1 MKRRTVAA
9 GLGGLISG
17 WLALVGFGR
26 KEALADSS
34 GDATGGMMGGMMS
47 GNGMQDMMSRGNMMG
62 PMKLGMQLFERHAE
76 IQRATEY
83 LPNGIIDAT
92 ASSNPKTAGIIQ
104 AHVIEMYNR
113 MAANRPFNYMMSPS
127 ASTMLQNADK
137 YQRSY
142 RLLPTGI
149 EVTETSDDPEMVK
162 VIYAHA
168 KELDRFAKEGMPAM
182 MRGMMGNRM

>member
-1 MKRRTVAA
+1 MKRRSVTAA
-9 GLGGLISG
+9 IGGLISG
-17 WLALVGFGR
+17 GLALAGFGR
-26 KEALADSS
+26 KEALAEAPQS
-34 GDATGGMMGGMMS
+34 GMGGGMMGG
-47 GNGMQDMMSRGNMMG
+47 NGMSDMMSRGNMMG
-62 PMKLGMQLFERHAE
+62 PMKLGMELFERHAE

-92 ASSNPKTAGIIQ
+92 VSSNPKTAGIIQ
-104 AHVIEMYNR
+104 AHVIEMYDR
-113 MAANRPFNYMMSPS
+113 MASNRPFNYMMSPS
-127 ASTMLQNADK
+127 ASTMLQNATK

-182 MRGMMGNRM
+182 MRGMMGNKM